1 LLEIQLVRVV
11 RQGKGSGIR
20 LVHKA
25 CGGGPAKSL
34 KTEVTKNLVLTGPQS
49 KGFGPAVPDLTL
61 GNLGGL
67 IATPSREILV

>member
-1 LLEIQLVRVV
+1 LEKIPQIFFLLEIQLVRVV

-34 KTEVTKNLVLTGPQS
+34 KTEATNISYWLVY
-49 KGFGPAVPDLTL
+49 KVKVVD
-61 GNLGGL
+61 
-67 IATPSREILV
+67 